1 MPASISGADLQER
14 FKQTDLHYSWGLTLF
29 MANVPASIRNA
40 LWDLLR
46 LSLMLVSGRVWSC
59 SKQKSGCISARRAW
73 GCYSFPSSFSILPPC
88 PSAFGS
94 LQTLLAPT
102 WNLGLKRP
110 AAAGRPL
117 AVAQRFAL
125 EKQTQT
131 CDAVLALWTASKQPK
146 SR

>member
-1 MPASISGADLQER
+1 MRGGPGAVIHFLP
-14 FKQTDLHYSWGLTLF
+14 
-29 MANVPASIRNA
+29 V
-40 LWDLLR
+40 
-46 LSLMLVSGRVWSC
+46 
-59 SKQKSGCISARRAW
+59 
-73 GCYSFPSSFSILPPC
+73 FSILAPC
-88 PSAFGS
+88 PSVFGS

-131 CDAVLALWTASKQPK
+131 CDAVLALWTASKQPNSPLIK
-146 SR
+146 HPQLSVKTEALFRSIKRFHLDFLDLSNSSRLKALEFGGKLLTS